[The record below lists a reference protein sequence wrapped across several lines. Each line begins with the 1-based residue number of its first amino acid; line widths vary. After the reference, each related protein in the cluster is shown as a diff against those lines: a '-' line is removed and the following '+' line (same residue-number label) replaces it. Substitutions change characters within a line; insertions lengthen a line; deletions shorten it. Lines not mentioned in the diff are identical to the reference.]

1 MKQEFEWN
9 EIKYEKNDR
18 GLDVV
23 LEDSLPEEHGTYLL
37 VTNNGGYQ
45 IRSFDGEKFSG
56 RYRNMYLAWAEIPS
70 SDHLEIM
77 TETQKKLNKVSEKIR
92 LLQKEKNELELAVL
106 EEKEMRLNESL

>member
-9 EIKYEKNDR
+9 EIKYENDDR

-23 LEDSLPEEHGTYLL
+23 MADSLPEEPGSYLL

-92 LLQKEKNELELAVL
+92 LLQKEKNELEHEVFK
-106 EEKEMRLNESL
+106 EKKMRLNEAL